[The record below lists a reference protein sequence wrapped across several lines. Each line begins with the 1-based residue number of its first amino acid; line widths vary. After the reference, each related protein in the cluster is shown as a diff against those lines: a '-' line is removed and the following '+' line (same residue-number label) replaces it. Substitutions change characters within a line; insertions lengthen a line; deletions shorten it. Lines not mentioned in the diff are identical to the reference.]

1 MMKIEQATNARRSR
15 RSCVNWAEDLGNK
28 QYKRG
33 HTMPTLYE
41 DHDEEALHQSV
52 VNALAEEIHQP
63 VANVRTVYEREFARL
78 KSNATVKDYLALLA
92 SRRAR
97 EKLLG
102 RRAA

>member
-1 MMKIEQATNARRSR
+1 
-15 RSCVNWAEDLGNK
+15 
-28 QYKRG
+28 
-33 HTMPTLYE
+33 MPTLYE
-41 DHDEEALHQSV
+41 DHDEEALHQSMV
-52 VNALAEEIHQP
+52 KALAEEIRQP

-102 RRAA
+102 KRAA

>member
-1 MMKIEQATNARRSR
+1 MVK
-15 RSCVNWAEDLGNK
+15 
-28 QYKRG
+28 
-33 HTMPTLYE
+33 
-41 DHDEEALHQSV
+41 
-52 VNALAEEIHQP
+52 ALAEEIRQP

-102 RRAA
+102 KRAA

>member
-1 MMKIEQATNARRSR
+1 
-15 RSCVNWAEDLGNK
+15 
-28 QYKRG
+28 
-33 HTMPTLYE
+33 MPTLYE
-41 DHDEEALHQSV
+41 DHDEEALHQSMV
-52 VNALAEEIHQP
+52 KALAEEIHQP

-102 RRAA
+102 KRAA